1 MRCMCAQNVGSALP
15 VHVNGAGRCVH
26 PRLTPLLFSVRE
38 QIMKYVDGI
47 MTIMTFM
54 SHHYIPVVN
63 PQVFVHTPGYISCCH
78 ATHHHSSVR
87 DNPDLGISLYGNTRL
102 RDERC
107 DVNELLWYRPVM
119 YWSCDLQPAQGA
131 VGMQH
136 LWQPLLTPP
145 SLLTIIATLT
155 RFNMLLDS
163 PISEILKVTDEKQYV
178 NVKIWFLG
186 CSYRSCRHYM

>member
-1 MRCMCAQNVGSALP
+1 MR
-15 VHVNGAGRCVH
+15 
-26 PRLTPLLFSVRE
+26 
-38 QIMKYVDGI
+38 YVDGI

-63 PQVFVHTPGYISCCH
+63 PQVFVHTPGYIRCCH

-119 YWSCDLQPAQGA
+119 CWSRDLQPAQGA

-145 SLLTIIATLT
+145 SLLNFIFLQHLT
-155 RFNMLLDS
+155 TASVLLDS
-163 PISEILKVTDEKQYV
+163 PIGEILKCECKDLVSRLLLDPACKMTKV
-178 NVKIWFLG
+178 LG
-186 CSYRSCRHYM
+186 WTIQLKCQQAI